1 MKKDLIP
8 MQRVKV
14 SVSCESIDSLNL
26 KLTLVAVNA
35 KAETNSF
42 KTDFNTIANTVSINN
57 ATNEAQN
64 LCHNVD
70 TNIVSTNN
78 IFQICQKFGIKSTRN
93 NVKVNSKAN
102 KNKNKVVNRVEINGR
117 IAFGD
122 LSTASLFFQ
131 KKEINSNTNNEKA
144 ISVASSSIAKAGRDA
159 AYEKMIAWGENWA
172 EEEDL
177 EDFSSNQDQGH
188 GDQQENLHRHYQ
200 KDTQLAMTRVNKLKV
215 EKKKSKTVCI
225 C

>member
-57 ATNEAQN
+57 TTNEAQN

-70 TNIVSTNN
+70 TNIVNTNN
-78 IFQICQKFGIKSTRN
+78 IFQICQKFGINSTRN
-93 NVKVNSKAN
+93 NNLKVNSKAN
-102 KNKNKVVNRVEINGR
+102 KNKTKVVNRVEINGR

-122 LSTASLFFQ
+122 LSTTSLFFQ
-131 KKEINSNTNNEKA
+131 KKEINTSTTNEKA
-144 ISVASSSIAKAGRDA
+144 ISVASLSITKAGRDA

-177 EDFSSNQDQGH
+177 EDFSSNQDQAH

-200 KDTQLAMTRVNKLKV
+200 KDTQLAMTRANQLKV
-215 EKKKSKTVCI
+215 QKKKSRQYG
-225 C
+225 

>member
-26 KLTLVAVNA
+26 KLTLVAVNP
-35 KAETNSF
+35 KAETNRF
-42 KTDFNTIANTVSINN
+42 KTDFNTIASTVSINN

-64 LCHNVD
+64 LSHNVD
-70 TNIVSTNN
+70 TSIVKTNN
-78 IFQICQKFGIKSTRN
+78 SIFQICQKFGKNSTRN
-93 NVKVNSKAN
+93 NIKVKSSKAN
-102 KNKNKVVNRVEINGR
+102 KDNKVVNRVEINGR

-122 LSTASLFFQ
+122 LTMSSLFFQ
-131 KKEINSNTNNEKA
+131 KKEISSGTTNEKA

-177 EDFSSNQDQGH
+177 EDFSSSQDLSH
-188 GDQQENLHRHYQ
+188 GDQQEILHHYQ

-215 EKKKSKTVCI
+215 EKKKSRLYR
-225 C
+225 

>member
-1 MKKDLIP
+1 

-14 SVSCESIDSLNL
+14 SVSCDSIDSLNL
-26 KLTLVAVNA
+26 KLILVAVNA

-42 KTDFNTIANTVSINN
+42 KTNFNTIANTISINN
-57 ATNEAQN
+57 TTNEAQN

-70 TNIVSTNN
+70 TNIINTNN
-78 IFQICQKFGIKSTRN
+78 IFQICQKFGINSTRN
-93 NVKVNSKAN
+93 NVVKVNSKA
-102 KNKNKVVNRVEINGR
+102 NKNKVVNRVEINGR

-122 LSTASLFFQ
+122 LNMASLFFQ
-131 KKEINSNTNNEKA
+131 KKEINSNINNEKA

-177 EDFSSNQDQGH
+177 EDFSSNQDQAH

-215 EKKKSKTVCI
+215 EKKKSRQYG
-225 C
+225 